1 MNNPK
6 PGVDLAV
13 NIAAAQRA
21 ADRSR
26 TGGVWSLRHLTICWM
41 ALAVAGAV
49 LVVVGAFV
57 SGGRA
62 AAGAGHTISGRGDC
76 AMDLLSGKQITAA
89 NLPDWRKLGQG
100 LQARFVIGDL
110 CDGVRPWSPSA
121 RPARRVE
128 AQAAG
133 RPQPLRPEGSNHVR
147 IRVLDRAGHQNL
159 S

>member
-49 LVVVGAFV
+49 LVVVGALV

-62 AAGAGHTISGRGDC
+62 AAGAALGSVIVGVFFTFSAVLIAEAGRRNPRSV
-76 AMDLLSGKQITAA
+76 LFAA
-89 NLPDWRKLGQG
+89 LAAYVFKIIALGVVLTFLPR
-100 LQARFVIGDL
+100 
-110 CDGVRPWSPSA
+110 DGVFDTRWM
-121 RPARRVE
+121 
-128 AQAAG
+128 AAG
-133 RPQPLRPEGSNHVR
+133 VGLGLFVWLAAHMRYVWTTKIYYVDPG
-147 IRVLDRAGHQNL
+147 
-159 S
+159 